1 MSQNDPMFLFGLT
14 LAVVIDVLLVWIVF
28 GMTGVLIAA
37 VAVHLLVGR
46 IEARRARAV
55 PAAPAA
61 AEREAR

>member
-46 IEARRARAV
+46 IEARRAK
-55 PAAPAA
+55 AAPGALA
-61 AEREAR
+61 TTEREAR

>member
-46 IEARRARAV
+46 IEARRAKAAT
-55 PAAPAA
+55 PAIAP